1 MGKSILVLGTG
12 AIGSCI
18 AADLARAQHLV
29 TAVDQWPAHVEAM
42 KANGIRTVTPAEDL
56 STPVRAFHLCEVCS
70 LRQLFDIVLLTAKSN
85 DSIWMTQFIKPYLKP
100 NGFLVSIQNSLNDEW
115 IAPIVGPERD
125 IASVIELSAEI
136 FQPGIVKRNTD
147 RSRTWFALGEL
158 DGRITPRVKEIAQI
172 LSAAGKT
179 ETTGNIQGAKWS
191 KLTVNCMTQAA
202 IGILGIYE
210 WEATHI
216 PELFDLCIRLGRECV
231 QVGTTL
237 GYTLAPVFG
246 LTAES
251 FMGTSDE
258 TLKQILM
265 TLISHIGKS
274 ARNSMLQDHLK
285 GRKSEIDFLNGL
297 VVQKGKQAGVPTPLN
312 EAMVS
317 LTRQIEL
324 GVLKP
329 ERSNL
334 NIFSR
339 LMQASPAEKT

>member
-1 MGKSILVLGTG
+1 MDKYIAVLGTG
-12 AIGSCI
+12 AIGSCV
-18 AADLARAQHLV
+18 AADLSRAEQPV
-29 TAVDQWPAHVEAM
+29 IAVDQWPAHVEAM
-42 KANGIRTVTPAEDL
+42 KANGIRMITAAEDV
-56 STPVRAFHLCEVCS
+56 STPVRAFHLCELSS
-70 LRQLFDIVLLTAKSN
+70 LGLLFDIVLLTAKSN
-85 DSIWMTQFIKPYLKP
+85 DTVWMTHFIKPYLKP
-100 NGFLVSIQNSLNDEW
+100 DGVLLSLQNSLNDEW
-115 IAPIVGPERD
+115 IAPIIGPERD

-147 RSRTWFALGEL
+147 VSRTWFALGEL
-158 DGRITPRVKEIAQI
+158 DGRITPRVEEIAQI
-172 LSAAGKT
+172 LAAAGKT

-246 LTAES
+246 LTADS

-258 TLKQILM
+258 TLKQILK
-265 TLISHIGKS
+265 TLISHIGKT

-285 GRKSEIDFLNGL
+285 GRKSEVDFLNGL
-297 VVQKGKQAGVPTPLN
+297 VVQKGQQAGVPTPLN

-317 LTRQIEL
+317 LTRQIEQ

-334 NIFSR
+334 DILSR
-339 LMQASPAEKT
+339 LMQASPAEET